1 MACSRTGTP
10 KEQASFAPGPI
21 YGLAGWTYEVTCAAR
36 TLRPRSA
43 PLSKIP
49 TPVLRAGSGDLTA
62 RAGVAETTI
71 YRRWPNVSAIV
82 TDAFLAEVTRTAP
95 IQERTTVR
103 ESFAASMRMLAR
115 AYRGRQGKILQPL
128 LGRAQLDEKL
138 REAVRKALGGA
149 PAAVRPRDHPA
160 RDQARRTPCRARS
173 RRSPGCTLRPILS
186 PASGSLRQR
195 RDLRRLCRRAGRYGV
210 RRVGAGIALSRMCTW
225 VQDTKASCG
234 TPSRK
239 KARSASSPRPGA
251 FEDRAST
258 PGFFR
263 QHPPQFVV
271 FCKSLKKQLSR

>member
-1 MACSRTGTP
+1 LRPHLERGGYHVDCFDACLDGAPIVTSRPPLYDGAREPPMACSRTGTP

-149 PAAVRPRDHPA
+149 PAAVRPRD
-160 RDQARRTPCRARS
+160 QS
-173 RRSPGCTLRPILS
+173 
-186 PASGSLRQR
+186 
-195 RDLRRLCRRAGRYGV
+195 
-210 RRVGAGIALSRMCTW
+210 GAG
-225 VQDTKASCG
+225 
-234 TPSRK
+234 
-239 KARSASSPRPGA
+239 SSEANSVPG
-251 FEDRAST
+251 SIQT
-258 PGFFR
+258 
-263 QHPPQFVV
+263 
-271 FCKSLKKQLSR
+271 